1 MPHLHLPLDHS
12 DADLIL
18 AASVAVGVGSEDLYI
33 AWTHHAG
40 PGAVPE
46 IEALVRHERRSPVAS
61 VLDGVVAGLMALWHG
76 FTHGP
81 AATAGRAPARRPA
94 QSRTEEPQA

>member
-12 DADLIL
+12 DSDLVL
-18 AASVAVGVGSEDLYI
+18 AASVAVGVGSEDLYV

-46 IEALVRHERRSPVAS
+46 VEALVREERPRPAGI
-61 VLDGVVAGLMALWHG
+61 LGGMVAGLRALWHG
-76 FTHGP
+76 FT
-81 AATAGRAPARRPA
+81 RVPA
-94 QSRTEEPQA
+94 QRGERTPAPRSAQRTEEPQS